1 MPRSLKNS
9 LTGYNDIDMS
19 RTITNIVLALMLAFV
34 SASATYGQEYI
45 STPVTVSKE
54 KVRVN
59 GKVCYSHIVREKQTL
74 FSIAK
79 AYDVTVDDI
88 YSFNPSL
95 KETGLKKNA
104 IILIPSAEALSAAQ
118 PAEKPSATG
127 QDAGTETK
135 QTAEPQ
141 NEPKT
146 EVEQKVAEDVQLIQP
161 TQEMKEKPA
170 VQSRKTSARKQ
181 KTHIVKWYEDLDVIA
196 EKYGVTVEAI
206 MMVNNLT
213 GRKLTKRQK
222 LIIPEPGET
231 VAPDLISPEPGRDM
245 TKDEEK
251 AVTALEEPADTTVT
265 EIPDIDPDWLFA
277 PKDEVNVTRI
287 LPMKASTESV
297 SRNNMDFYSGVLL
310 AVKDLADAGIST
322 QLNVYDSSDET
333 HPIVSEDI
341 DESDLIIGPVSSTD
355 LRMLLES
362 DTDPRMVISP
372 LDSRAEELA
381 YRHSNF
387 IQVPTPQMSQYKD
400 IMNWIREDSMPGDT
414 LIMIKEKTA
423 RQTDGVKQ
431 MIQAADSSG
440 LTFIPFSY
448 SILEGRDITEP
459 LTSLMT
465 ATGVNRVVIAS
476 ESEAF
481 VNDVVRNL
489 SILLYNKLNV
499 VLYAPARIRNFETIE
514 VENLHKT
521 AAHISHGYLID
532 YDSQQVKNFLLK
544 YRALYNTE
552 PTQYAFQGYDIA
564 TYFIGMCGRYGSHWS
579 RKIDDGQTQMLQ
591 STFMFVPAEN
601 GGYINQGIRRLVYGD
616 DWSVI
621 KTR

>member
-1 MPRSLKNS
+1 
-9 LTGYNDIDMS
+9 
-19 RTITNIVLALMLAFV
+19 MLAFA
-34 SASATYGQEYI
+34 SASVTYGQEYI
-45 STPVTVSKE
+45 STPVTISKE

-79 AYDVTVDDI
+79 AYSVTVDDI

-104 IILIPSAEALSAAQ
+104 IILIPSAEALSAAAQ
-118 PAEKPSATG
+118 PAGKPAATEPDAETVQE
-127 QDAGTETK
+127 QD
-135 QTAEPQ
+135 AEPQ
-141 NEPKT
+141 NETK
-146 EVEQKVAEDVQLIQP
+146 VEADRKASEDVQPAQP
-161 TQEMKEKPA
+161 AQDTKKKPDA
-170 VQSRKTSARKQ
+170 QVRNASSKKQ
-181 KTHIVKWYEDLDVIA
+181 KTHTVKWYEDLDVIA

-206 MMVNNLT
+206 MTANNLT
-213 GRKLTKRQK
+213 GRKLSKRQK

-231 VAPDLISPEPGRDM
+231 PEVDFIY
-245 TKDEEK
+245 TETEAETEVTENEESTL
-251 AVTALEEPADTTVT
+251 ADADTITVMT
-265 EIPDIDPDWLFA
+265 GGPDPEWLFA
-277 PKDEVNVTRI
+277 PKDEVNVTLI

-521 AAHISHGYLID
+521 AAHISLGYLID

-601 GGYINQGIRRLVYGD
+601 GGYVNQGIRRLVYGD

>member
-1 MPRSLKNS
+1 
-9 LTGYNDIDMS
+9 MS
-19 RTITNIVLALMLAFV
+19 RTITNIILAFMLAFA

-141 NEPKT
+141 KEPKT
-146 EVEQKVAEDVQLIQP
+146 EVEQKAAEDVQLIQP

-181 KTHIVKWYEDLDVIA
+181 KTHTVKWYEDLDVIA

-222 LIIPEPGET
+222 LIIPEPGEVVT
-231 VAPDLISPEPGRDM
+231 PDLISPEPDPDM

-251 AVTALEEPADTTVT
+251 AVTAPEEPADTTVT
-265 EIPDIDPDWLFA
+265 EIPDMDPDWLFA
-277 PKDEVNVTRI
+277 PKDEVNVTLI

-333 HPIVSEDI
+333 HPILSEDI
-341 DESDLIIGPVSSTD
+341 DDSDLIIGPVSSTD

-423 RQTDGVKQ
+423 RQTESVKQ
-431 MIQAADSSG
+431 MILAADSSG

-465 ATGVNRVVIAS
+465 ATGTNRVVIAS

-521 AAHISHGYLID
+521 AAHISLGYLID

-564 TYFIGMCGRYGSHWS
+564 TYFIGMCGKYGSQWA
-579 RKIDDGQTQMLQ
+579 RKLDDGESQMLQ

-601 GGYINQGIRRLVYGD
+601 GGYVNQGIRRLVYGE
-616 DWSVI
+616 DWSVF

>member
-1 MPRSLKNS
+1 
-9 LTGYNDIDMS
+9 
-19 RTITNIVLALMLAFV
+19 MLAFV

-104 IILIPSAEALSAAQ
+104 IILIPSAEALSASQ

-141 NEPKT
+141 KEPKT

-181 KTHIVKWYEDLDVIA
+181 KTHTVKWYEDLDVIA

-213 GRKLTKRQK
+213 GRKLTKRQR

-231 VAPDLISPEPGRDM
+231 VAPDLISPEPGPDTVRDEAE
-245 TKDEEK
+245 T
-251 AVTALEEPADTTVT
+251 VTVPEEPADTTVT
-265 EIPDIDPDWLFA
+265 EIPDMDPDWLFA
-277 PKDEVNVTRI
+277 PKDEVNVTLI

-333 HPIVSEDI
+333 HPILSEDI
-341 DESDLIIGPVSSTD
+341 DDSDLIIGPVSSTD

-423 RQTDGVKQ
+423 RQTESVKQ

-465 ATGVNRVVIAS
+465 ATGTNRVVIAS

-521 AAHISHGYLID
+521 AAHISLGYLID

-564 TYFIGMCGRYGSHWS
+564 TYFIGMCGKYGSQWA
-579 RKIDDGQTQMLQ
+579 RKLDDGESQMLQ

-601 GGYINQGIRRLVYGD
+601 GGYVNQGIRRLVYGE
-616 DWSVI
+616 DWSVF

>member
-1 MPRSLKNS
+1 
-9 LTGYNDIDMS
+9 MS
-19 RTITNIVLALMLAFV
+19 TKITNIILAFMLAFA
-34 SASATYGQEYI
+34 SASVTYGQEYI
-45 STPVTVSKE
+45 STPVTISKE

-79 AYDVTVDDI
+79 AYSVTVDDI

-104 IILIPSAEALSAAQ
+104 IILIPSAEALSAAAQ
-118 PAEKPSATG
+118 PAGKQAATEPDAETVQE
-127 QDAGTETK
+127 QD
-135 QTAEPQ
+135 AEPQ
-141 NEPKT
+141 NETKA
-146 EVEQKVAEDVQLIQP
+146 EADRKASEDVQPAQP
-161 TQEMKEKPA
+161 AQDTKKKPDA
-170 VQSRKTSARKQ
+170 QVRKTSSKKQ
-181 KTHIVKWYEDLDVIA
+181 KTHTVKWYEDLDVIA

-206 MMVNNLT
+206 MMANNLT
-213 GRKLTKRQK
+213 GRKLSKRQK

-231 VAPDLISPEPGRDM
+231 PEVDFIY
-245 TKDEEK
+245 TETETEAETEVTENEESTL
-251 AVTALEEPADTTVT
+251 ADADTITVMT
-265 EIPDIDPDWLFA
+265 GGPDPEWLFA
-277 PKDEVNVTRI
+277 PKDEVNVTLI

-521 AAHISHGYLID
+521 AAHISLGYLID

-564 TYFIGMCGRYGSHWS
+564 TYFIGLCGRYGSHWS

-601 GGYINQGIRRLVYGD
+601 GGYVNQGIRRLVYGD

>member
-1 MPRSLKNS
+1 
-9 LTGYNDIDMS
+9 MS
-19 RTITNIVLALMLAFV
+19 RTITNIILAFMLAFA

-141 NEPKT
+141 KEPKT

-181 KTHIVKWYEDLDVIA
+181 KTHTVKWYEDLDVIA

-222 LIIPEPGET
+222 LIIPEPGEVVT
-231 VAPDLISPEPGRDM
+231 PDLISPEPDPDTVRDEAE
-245 TKDEEK
+245 T
-251 AVTALEEPADTTVT
+251 VTAPEEPADTTVT
-265 EIPDIDPDWLFA
+265 EIPDMDPDWLFA
-277 PKDEVNVTRI
+277 PKDEVNVTLI

-333 HPIVSEDI
+333 HPILSEDI
-341 DESDLIIGPVSSTD
+341 DDSDLIIGPVSSTD

-400 IMNWIREDSMPGDT
+400 IMDWIREDSMPGDT

-423 RQTDGVKQ
+423 RQTESVKQ

-459 LTSLMT
+459 LTNLMT
-465 ATGVNRVVIAS
+465 ATGTNRVVIAS

-521 AAHISHGYLID
+521 AAHISLGYLID

-564 TYFIGMCGRYGSHWS
+564 TYFIGMCGKYGSQWA
-579 RKIDDGQTQMLQ
+579 RKLDDGESQMLQ

-601 GGYINQGIRRLVYGD
+601 GGYVNQGIRRLVYGE
-616 DWSVI
+616 DWSVF

>member
-1 MPRSLKNS
+1 
-9 LTGYNDIDMS
+9 
-19 RTITNIVLALMLAFV
+19 MLAFA

-135 QTAEPQ
+135 QTAQPQ
-141 NEPKT
+141 KEPKT

-170 VQSRKTSARKQ
+170 VQPRKTSARKQ
-181 KTHIVKWYEDLDVIA
+181 KTHTVKWYEDLDVIA

-222 LIIPEPGET
+222 LIIPELGET
-231 VAPDLISPEPGRDM
+231 VAPDLISPEPGPDM

-251 AVTALEEPADTTVT
+251 AVTAPEEPADTTVT
-265 EIPDIDPDWLFA
+265 EIPDMDPDWLFA
-277 PKDEVNVTRI
+277 PKDEVNVTLI

-333 HPIVSEDI
+333 HPILSEDI
-341 DESDLIIGPVSSTD
+341 DDSDLIIGPVSSTD

-423 RQTDGVKQ
+423 RQTESVKQ

-459 LTSLMT
+459 LTNLMT
-465 ATGVNRVVIAS
+465 ATGTNRVVIAS

-521 AAHISHGYLID
+521 AAHISLGYLID

-564 TYFIGMCGRYGSHWS
+564 TYFIGMCGKYGSQWA
-579 RKIDDGQTQMLQ
+579 RKLDDGESQMLQ

-601 GGYINQGIRRLVYGD
+601 GGYVNQGIRRLVYGE
-616 DWSVI
+616 DWSVF

>member
-1 MPRSLKNS
+1 
-9 LTGYNDIDMS
+9 MS
-19 RTITNIVLALMLAFV
+19 RTITNIILAFMLAFA

-141 NEPKT
+141 KEPKT

-181 KTHIVKWYEDLDVIA
+181 KTHTVKWYEDLDVIA

-231 VAPDLISPEPGRDM
+231 VTPDLISPEPDPDTVRDEAE
-245 TKDEEK
+245 T
-251 AVTALEEPADTTVT
+251 VTVPEEPADTTVT
-265 EIPDIDPDWLFA
+265 EIPDMDPDWLFA
-277 PKDEVNVTRI
+277 PKDEVNVTLI

-333 HPIVSEDI
+333 HPILSEDI
-341 DESDLIIGPVSSTD
+341 DDSDLIIGPVSSTD

-423 RQTDGVKQ
+423 RQTESVKQ

-459 LTSLMT
+459 LTNLMT
-465 ATGVNRVVIAS
+465 VTDTNRVVIAS

-521 AAHISHGYLID
+521 AAHISLGYLID

-564 TYFIGMCGRYGSHWS
+564 TYFIGMCGKYGSQWA
-579 RKIDDGQTQMLQ
+579 RKLDDGESQMLQ

-601 GGYINQGIRRLVYGD
+601 GGYVNQGIRRLVYGE
-616 DWSVI
+616 DWSVF

>member
-1 MPRSLKNS
+1 
-9 LTGYNDIDMS
+9 
-19 RTITNIVLALMLAFV
+19 MLPTWTV
-34 SASATYGQEYI
+34 HLLSATYGQEYI

-141 NEPKT
+141 KEPKT

-251 AVTALEEPADTTVT
+251 AVTAPEEPADTTVT

-277 PKDEVNVTRI
+277 PKDEVNVTLI

-333 HPIVSEDI
+333 HPILSEDI
-341 DESDLIIGPVSSTD
+341 DDSDLIIGPVSSTD

-423 RQTDGVKQ
+423 RQTESVKQ

-465 ATGVNRVVIAS
+465 ATGTNRVVIAS

-521 AAHISHGYLID
+521 AAHISLGYLID

-564 TYFIGMCGRYGSHWS
+564 TYFIGMCGKYGSQWA
-579 RKIDDGQTQMLQ
+579 RKLDDGESQMLQ

-601 GGYINQGIRRLVYGD
+601 GGYVNQGIRRLVYGE
-616 DWSVI
+616 DWSVF

>member
-1 MPRSLKNS
+1 
-9 LTGYNDIDMS
+9 MS

-141 NEPKT
+141 KEPKT
-146 EVEQKVAEDVQLIQP
+146 EVEQKVAEDAQLIQP

-170 VQSRKTSARKQ
+170 VQPRKTSARKQ
-181 KTHIVKWYEDLDVIA
+181 KTHTVKWYEDLDVIA

-231 VAPDLISPEPGRDM
+231 VTPDLISPEPDPDTVRDEAE
-245 TKDEEK
+245 T
-251 AVTALEEPADTTVT
+251 VTAPEESADTTVT
-265 EIPDIDPDWLFA
+265 EIPDMDPDWLFA
-277 PKDEVNVTRI
+277 PKDEVNVTLI

-333 HPIVSEDI
+333 HPILSEDI
-341 DESDLIIGPVSSTD
+341 DDSDLIIGPVSSTD

-400 IMNWIREDSMPGDT
+400 IMDWIREDSMPGDT

-423 RQTDGVKQ
+423 RQTESVKQ

-459 LTSLMT
+459 LTNLMT
-465 ATGVNRVVIAS
+465 ATGTNRVVIAS

-521 AAHISHGYLID
+521 AAHISLGYLID

-564 TYFIGMCGRYGSHWS
+564 TYFIGMCGKYGSQWA
-579 RKIDDGQTQMLQ
+579 RKLDDGESQMLQ

-601 GGYINQGIRRLVYGD
+601 GGYVNQGIRRLVYGE
-616 DWSVI
+616 DWSVF

>member
-1 MPRSLKNS
+1 
-9 LTGYNDIDMS
+9 MS
-19 RTITNIVLALMLAFV
+19 RTITNIILAFMLAFA

-141 NEPKT
+141 KEPKT
-146 EVEQKVAEDVQLIQP
+146 EVEQKAAEDVQLIQP

-181 KTHIVKWYEDLDVIA
+181 KTHTVKWYEDLDVIA

-222 LIIPEPGET
+222 LIIPEPGEVVT
-231 VAPDLISPEPGRDM
+231 PDLISPEPDPDM

-251 AVTALEEPADTTVT
+251 AVTAPEEPADTTVT
-265 EIPDIDPDWLFA
+265 EIPDMDPDWLFA
-277 PKDEVNVTRI
+277 PKDEVNVTLI

-333 HPIVSEDI
+333 HPILSEDI
-341 DESDLIIGPVSSTD
+341 DDSDLIIGPVSSTD

-423 RQTDGVKQ
+423 RQTESVKQ

-459 LTSLMT
+459 LTNLMT
-465 ATGVNRVVIAS
+465 ATGTNRVVIAS

-521 AAHISHGYLID
+521 AAHISLGYLID

-564 TYFIGMCGRYGSHWS
+564 TYFIGMCGKYGSQWA
-579 RKIDDGQTQMLQ
+579 RKLDDGESQMLQ

-601 GGYINQGIRRLVYGD
+601 GGYVNQGIRRLVYGE
-616 DWSVI
+616 DWSVF

>member
-141 NEPKT
+141 KEPKT

-181 KTHIVKWYEDLDVIA
+181 KTHTVKWYEDLDVIA

-231 VAPDLISPEPGRDM
+231 VAPDLISPEPGPDM

-251 AVTALEEPADTTVT
+251 AVTAPEEPADTTVT
-265 EIPDIDPDWLFA
+265 EIPDMDPDWLFA
-277 PKDEVNVTRI
+277 PKDEVNVTLI

-333 HPIVSEDI
+333 HPILSEDI
-341 DESDLIIGPVSSTD
+341 DDSDLIIGPVSSTD

-423 RQTDGVKQ
+423 RQTESVKQ

-465 ATGVNRVVIAS
+465 ATGTNRVVIAS

-521 AAHISHGYLID
+521 AAHISLGYLID

-564 TYFIGMCGRYGSHWS
+564 TYFIGMCGKYGSQWA
-579 RKIDDGQTQMLQ
+579 RKLDDGESQMLQ

-601 GGYINQGIRRLVYGD
+601 GGYVNQGIRRLVYGE
-616 DWSVI
+616 DWSVF

>member
-1 MPRSLKNS
+1 
-9 LTGYNDIDMS
+9 
-19 RTITNIVLALMLAFV
+19 MLAFV

-104 IILIPSAEALSAAQ
+104 IILIPSVEALSAAQ

-141 NEPKT
+141 KEPKT

-181 KTHIVKWYEDLDVIA
+181 KIHTVKWYEDLDVIA

-231 VAPDLISPEPGRDM
+231 VAPDLISPEPGPDM

-251 AVTALEEPADTTVT
+251 AVTAPEEPADTTVT
-265 EIPDIDPDWLFA
+265 EIPDMDPDWLFA
-277 PKDEVNVTRI
+277 PKDEVNVTLI

-333 HPIVSEDI
+333 HPILSEDI
-341 DESDLIIGPVSSTD
+341 DDSDLIIGPVSSTD

-423 RQTDGVKQ
+423 RQTESVKQ

-465 ATGVNRVVIAS
+465 ATGTNRVVIAS

-521 AAHISHGYLID
+521 AAHISLGYLID

-564 TYFIGMCGRYGSHWS
+564 TYFIGMCGKYGSQWA
-579 RKIDDGQTQMLQ
+579 RKLDDGESQMLQ

-601 GGYINQGIRRLVYGD
+601 GGYVNQGIRRLVYGE
-616 DWSVI
+616 DWSVF

>member
-1 MPRSLKNS
+1 
-9 LTGYNDIDMS
+9 
-19 RTITNIVLALMLAFV
+19 MLAFA

-141 NEPKT
+141 KEPKT

-181 KTHIVKWYEDLDVIA
+181 KTHTVKWYEDLDVIA

-222 LIIPEPGET
+222 LIIPEPGEVVT
-231 VAPDLISPEPGRDM
+231 PDLISPEPGPDM

-251 AVTALEEPADTTVT
+251 AVTVPEEPADTTVT
-265 EIPDIDPDWLFA
+265 EIPDMDPDWLFA
-277 PKDEVNVTRI
+277 PKDEVNVTLI

-333 HPIVSEDI
+333 HPILSEDI
-341 DESDLIIGPVSSTD
+341 DDSDLIIGPVSSTD

-400 IMNWIREDSMPGDT
+400 IMNWIREDLMPGDT

-423 RQTDGVKQ
+423 RQTESVKQ

-465 ATGVNRVVIAS
+465 ATGTNRVVIAS

-521 AAHISHGYLID
+521 AAHISLGYLID

-564 TYFIGMCGRYGSHWS
+564 TYFIGMCGKYGSQWA
-579 RKIDDGQTQMLQ
+579 RKLDDGESQMLQ

-601 GGYINQGIRRLVYGD
+601 GGYVNQGIRRLVYGE
-616 DWSVI
+616 DWSVF

>member
-1 MPRSLKNS
+1 
-9 LTGYNDIDMS
+9 MS
-19 RTITNIVLALMLAFV
+19 RTITNIILAFMLAFA

-104 IILIPSAEALSAAQ
+104 IILIPSVEALSAAQ
-118 PAEKPSATG
+118 PAEKPSAAG

-141 NEPKT
+141 KEPKT
-146 EVEQKVAEDVQLIQP
+146 EVEQKAAEDVQLIQP

-181 KTHIVKWYEDLDVIA
+181 KTHTVKWYEDLDVIA

-231 VAPDLISPEPGRDM
+231 VAPGLISPEPGPDM

-251 AVTALEEPADTTVT
+251 AVTAPEEPADTTVT
-265 EIPDIDPDWLFA
+265 EIPDMDPDWLFA
-277 PKDEVNVTRI
+277 PKDEVNVTLI

-333 HPIVSEDI
+333 HPILSEDI
-341 DESDLIIGPVSSTD
+341 DDSDLIIGPVSSTD

-423 RQTDGVKQ
+423 RQTESVKQ

-459 LTSLMT
+459 LTNLMT
-465 ATGVNRVVIAS
+465 ATGTNRVVIAS

-521 AAHISHGYLID
+521 AAHISLGYLID

-564 TYFIGMCGRYGSHWS
+564 TYFIGMCGKYGSQWA
-579 RKIDDGQTQMLQ
+579 RKLDDGESQMLQ

-601 GGYINQGIRRLVYGD
+601 GGYVNQGIRRLVYGE
-616 DWSVI
+616 DWSVF

>member
-1 MPRSLKNS
+1 
-9 LTGYNDIDMS
+9 
-19 RTITNIVLALMLAFV
+19 MLAFA

-118 PAEKPSATG
+118 PAEKPSAAG

-141 NEPKT
+141 KEPKT
-146 EVEQKVAEDVQLIQP
+146 EVEQKAAEDVQLIQP

-181 KTHIVKWYEDLDVIA
+181 KTHTVKWYEDLDVIA

-231 VAPDLISPEPGRDM
+231 VAPGLISPEPGPDM

-251 AVTALEEPADTTVT
+251 AVTAPEEPADTTVT
-265 EIPDIDPDWLFA
+265 EIPDMDPDWLFA
-277 PKDEVNVTRI
+277 PKDEVNVTLI

-333 HPIVSEDI
+333 HPILSEDI
-341 DESDLIIGPVSSTD
+341 DDSDLIIGPVSSTD

-423 RQTDGVKQ
+423 RQTESVKQ

-465 ATGVNRVVIAS
+465 ATGTNRVVIAS

-521 AAHISHGYLID
+521 AAHISLGYLID

-564 TYFIGMCGRYGSHWS
+564 TYFIGMCGKYGSQWA
-579 RKIDDGQTQMLQ
+579 RKLDDGESQMLQ

-601 GGYINQGIRRLVYGD
+601 GGYVNQGIRRLVYGE
-616 DWSVI
+616 DWSVF